1 MFIKVLILSL
11 IFLAVAA
18 IGFGIRML
26 LKPKSRFP
34 ELHISG
40 NEEMRKRGITCASQ
54 NEVGCN
60 SHGGSAG
67 CNCGR
72 IY

>member
-1 MFIKVLILSL
+1 MFIKIILLSVVLLTI
-11 IFLAVAA
+11 AA
-18 IGFGIRML
+18 AGFGIRML
-26 LKPKSRFP
+26 LKPKARFP

-54 NEVGCN
+54 TNLGC
-60 SHGGSAG
+60 GSQPGQPG
-67 CNCGR
+67 CNCGK

>member
-1 MFIKVLILSL
+1 MIIKIILLSVIL
-11 IFLAVAA
+11 LAVAA
-18 IGFGIRML
+18 AAFGIRML
-26 LKPKSRFP
+26 LKPKGRFP

-40 NEEMRKRGITCASQ
+40 NPEMKKRGITCASQ
-54 NEVGCN
+54 TDVGC
-60 SHGGSAG
+60 SSG